1 VVITGVF
8 QQLIDYESSLIPGC
22 EEKNLSEHLQQ
33 SQIKDFTRR
42 KLSAA
47 DLISVSDH
55 LGGCETCRSQVER
68 ALDGDATYFALRSA
82 VFGEAV
88 TIPSSVDQM
97 HLSFEQ
103 TARYID
109 GELGGEERQFVEDH
123 LSGCEQ
129 CDLSVNDL
137 RAFKNQV
144 ASELDREY
152 QPSLA
157 HAGTGSRWQSFVS
170 MLPSFLP
177 RSPQLLAGTA
187 VAALVLVLSGW
198 IVWRTMQMSDEKQEI
213 VITHPSPSPVVAPSI
228 SPSPIQE
235 GAAEMVIAQINDGE
249 NQVILDR
256 EGKLSGL
263 DHLPPD
269 YQQKVKE
276 ALTRQQLDRSPL
288 LSGLTRRGSP
298 LMSGGDSQ
306 GKQFSIIE
314 PVGKVLQSDRPIFR
328 WSLLEGAT
336 GYVVEV
342 YDDQFNPVA
351 TSPQLTNNSWTAR
364 TPLKR
369 GKIYS
374 WQVKAI
380 KDGQEFISPRPP
392 APQAKFRIL
401 DQARAN
407 ELTQAR
413 RAYASSHLTLAVLY
427 SQIGLLDE
435 AERELRALQEANP
448 DSAIVRQL
456 LANVRAMRRSFRT

>member
-1 VVITGVF
+1 
-8 QQLIDYESSLIPGC
+8 
-22 EEKNLSEHLQQ
+22 LSEHLKQ
-33 SQIKDFTRR
+33 SQIEGFARR

-47 DLISVSDH
+47 ELVSVSDH

-68 ALDGDATYFALRSA
+68 ALDGDAAFFALKSA
-82 VFGEAV
+82 VFGEAAV
-88 TIPSSVDQM
+88 ISSTAVRM

-103 TARYID
+103 TARYVD
-109 GELGGEERQFVEDH
+109 DELGVEERQLVEDH
-123 LSGCEQ
+123 LTGCEQ

-137 RAFKNQV
+137 RAFKDQV

-152 QPSLA
+152 QPSPVR
-157 HAGTGSRWQSFVS
+157 AGAGSRWQSFIA

-177 RSPQLLAGTA
+177 RSPDFLIGSA
-187 VAALVLVLSGW
+187 VAALVLALSFW
-198 IVWRTMQMSDEKQEI
+198 MVWQALQMNETKQEI
-213 VITHPSPSPVVAPSI
+213 VVTNPSPSPVVSPSI
-228 SPSPIQE
+228 SPSPSPE
-235 GAAEMVIAQINDGE
+235 AAAETVIARINDGE
-249 NQVILDR
+249 NQVILDQ

-263 DHLPPD
+263 DHLPPA
-269 YQQKVKE
+269 YQQIVKG
-276 ALTRQQLDRSPL
+276 ALTRQQLEKSPL
-288 LSGLTRRGSP
+288 LAGLTRRGSP

-342 YDDQFNPVA
+342 YDDKFNPVA
-351 TSPQLTNNSWTAR
+351 TSPQLTNNSWTVQ

-369 GKIYS
+369 GGIYS

-401 DQARAN
+401 DQAKAN
-407 ELTQAR
+407 ELAQAR

-427 SQIGLLDE
+427 SQTGLLDE
-435 AERELRALQEANP
+435 AERELRALLEANP
-448 DSAIVRQL
+448 NSAIVRQL
-456 LANVRAMRRSFRT
+456 LANVRAMRRS